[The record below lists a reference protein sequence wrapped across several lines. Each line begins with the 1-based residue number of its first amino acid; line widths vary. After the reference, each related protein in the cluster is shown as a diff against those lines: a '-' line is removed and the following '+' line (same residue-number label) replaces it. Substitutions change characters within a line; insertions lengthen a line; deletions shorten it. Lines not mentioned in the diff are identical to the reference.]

1 MKQEVINLFGL
12 NRDRI
17 LQERK
22 YSKTLFYELDKFNT
36 AKKKIFQDEI
46 KEINLLALLNE
57 DTINI
62 SAYTSEEINY
72 SELYFFYVELK
83 EIKHLSQITETI
95 HTVIHNPIVLIYAF
109 EGSILVSTSLKRLNK
124 QEANKQVI
132 EEEFISPWINLSTD
146 NQAEKNF
153 LSACNIRTFSFTN
166 LYLFHQ
172 GIIRLI
178 YQSRLI
184 DILGEFSFQASLA
197 NDDIQEFIRP
207 YDDLSTK
214 IVSLNYKLTKLTEF
228 GDKVSV
234 KQEIIETQAK
244 LDKIKLELKQFI
256 KDKELC
262 QN

>member
-1 MKQEVINLFGL
+1 MKEQVINLFGL

-62 SAYTSEEINY
+62 SSCITEEINY

-83 EIKHLSQITETI
+83 EIKHLNLITETI
-95 HTVIHNPIVLIYAF
+95 HTVIQNPIVMIYAF
-109 EGSILVSTSLKRLNK
+109 EGSILISTSLKRLNK
-124 QEANKQVI
+124 LEANKQVL
-132 EEEFISPWINLSTD
+132 EEEFISPWVSLDTE
-146 NQAEKNF
+146 NQAKKNF
-153 LSACNIRTFSFTN
+153 LSACNIRTFSFIN

-184 DILGEFSFQASLA
+184 ELLDEFFFQPNLA
-197 NDDIQEFIRP
+197 NDELQEFISR
-207 YDDLSTK
+207 YDDLSNK

-234 KQEIIETQAK
+234 KQEIIETQIK
-244 LDKIKLELKQFI
+244 LDKIKSELKQFI
-256 KDKELC
+256 NDRELC